1 MNLNDYQTYY
11 VYLHQHPK
19 TDEVVYVGMGQR
31 DRAWNVRVRQTEHSQ
46 WMEDLLKEGYTPADW
61 VKISAKQLTKDLADT
76 VETELIKQ
84 HNPMFNRAKN
94 VVYLLNRRDQALVG
108 IFKALRE
115 MGYSYTKI
123 AFLSGAEGLKSR
135 DNKNAATIWR
145 YVNDRSY

>member
-31 DRAWNVRVRQTEHSQ
+31 DRAWNVHVRQTEHSQ
-46 WMEDLLKEGYTPADW
+46 WMEDLLKEGY
-61 VKISAKQLTKDLADT
+61 
-76 VETELIKQ
+76 
-84 HNPMFNRAKN
+84 NPMFNRAKN
-94 VVYLLNRRDQALVG
+94 VVYLLNRRDQELVG